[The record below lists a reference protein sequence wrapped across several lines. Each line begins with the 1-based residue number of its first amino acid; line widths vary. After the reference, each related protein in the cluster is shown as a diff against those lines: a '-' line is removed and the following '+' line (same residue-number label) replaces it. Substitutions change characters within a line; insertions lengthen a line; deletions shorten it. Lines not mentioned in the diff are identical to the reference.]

1 MVRNDDL
8 MDVNPYGMQRGRSL
22 SQRGRCTDRR
32 GVFLPLFTSAK
43 ISYTVQ
49 MAKTVDDKKIIYT
62 MDRVSRAY
70 GTKVVLKD
78 ISISYYYGAKIGVIG
93 ENGAGK
99 SSLFKILAGA
109 DTDFTGETH
118 LLPGY
123 TLGYLEQE
131 PQLQSG
137 KTVRETVMEGVK
149 PVTDLLAEFDAVN
162 EAFSDPDADFDKLC
176 ARQAELQE
184 KLDAAD
190 AWNLDANLELAMD
203 ALRCPPPDQTVDV
216 LSGGERRRVALCR
229 LLLQQPDILLLD
241 EPTNHLD
248 AETVAWLE
256 RHLCDY
262 KGTIIAITH
271 DRYFLDNVAGWILE
285 MDRGEGYP
293 FKGNYSAWLEAKE
306 KRLALEE
313 KQASVRQRE
322 MKEELEWIHAGAK
335 GRQAKH
341 KEHITKYEALLAEES
356 KRVQLRDSQISIPA
370 GPRLGSLVIEA
381 DKITKSFGDRLLF
394 ENLSF
399 SIPAGAVVGIV
410 GPNGA
415 GKTTLF
421 KMIATAAGQA
431 VTLADGSEGQ
441 EKPDSGTIRT
451 GETVKLVYVDQMRSK
466 LDPNKTVLEM
476 LSGGADLVK
485 LGAVDE
491 KGRPVNGA
499 LREVNA
505 HAYCSWFNFSGPEQN
520 KKISVLSG
528 GEKNRLNMGMM
539 FKEAGNVLLL
549 DEPTNDL
556 DIATTRSLEE
566 AISQF
571 AGCVL
576 VISHDRYFL
585 DRICTHILAFENN
598 SEVRWFE
605 GSWSE
610 YAEWKRKVLGEDAE
624 RPHKTMYRKL
634 TRQ

>member
-1 MVRNDDL
+1 
-8 MDVNPYGMQRGRSL
+8 
-22 SQRGRCTDRR
+22 
-32 GVFLPLFTSAK
+32 
-43 ISYTVQ
+43 

-99 SSLFKILAGA
+99 SSLFKILAGR
-109 DTDFTGETH
+109 DTDYTGETQ
-118 LLPGY
+118 LLPGF
-123 TLGYLEQE
+123 TMGYLEQE
-131 PQLQSG
+131 PYLEPG
-137 KTVRETVMEGVK
+137 KTVMEIVKEGVK
-149 PVTDLLAEFDAVN
+149 PITDLLEEFDKVN
-162 EAFSDPDADFDKLC
+162 EAFGDPDADFDKLC

-203 ALRCPPPDQTVDV
+203 ALRCPPADQVVDV

-248 AETVAWLE
+248 AETIAWLE
-256 RHLCDY
+256 RHLRDY

-293 FKGNYSAWLEAKE
+293 FKGNYTEWLEAKE

-313 KQASVRQRE
+313 KQASQRHRE
-322 MKEELEWIHAGAK
+322 MQEELEWIHAGAK

-341 KEHITKYEALLAEES
+341 KEHIAKYEQLLAEEN
-356 KRVQLRDSQISIPA
+356 KRVQLKDTQISIPA

-381 DKITKSFGDRLLF
+381 HGLTKSYGDKLLF
-394 ENLSF
+394 ENLDF
-399 SIPAGAVVGIV
+399 AVPAGAVVGIV

-421 KMIATAAGQA
+421 KM
-431 VTLADGSEGQ
+431 LADAYGDNANG
-441 EKPDSGTIRT
+441 EKPDSGSFKI
-451 GETVKLVYVDQMRSK
+451 GETVKLVYVDQMRSR
-466 LDPNKTVLEM
+466 LDENKTVYEM
-476 LSGGADLVK
+476 LSDGLDLIK

-491 KGRPVNGA
+491 KGKPVNGM
-499 LREVNA
+499 LREVNS
-505 HAYCSWFNFSGPEQN
+505 HAYCSWFNFNGAEQN

-566 AISQF
+566 AIHNF
-571 AGCVL
+571 AGCVM

-585 DRICTHILAFENN
+585 DRICTHILAYENN

-605 GSWSE
+605 GNWSE
-610 YAEWKRKVLGEDAE
+610 YVEWKKKELGEDSE
-624 RPHKTMYRKL
+624 IPHKTVYRKL
-634 TRQ
+634 TR